1 MSSPETHTMNDKLDN
16 PASALDGKSVFVTGH
31 TGFKGSWLCLW
42 LARWGARVTGYAL
55 APPTEPSHFDAA
67 GVSDVLDAHHVADIR
82 DAAALETAMHQADP
96 DLVLHLAAQSIVRE
110 SFRIP
115 RETFE
120 VNAIGTAAVLDGVRS
135 LSRPCAV
142 VCVTSDKCYQ
152 NVEQTWGYRENDPLG
167 EHDPYGGSKGAA
179 ELVIRSYRHSFFP
192 PQRLAEHGV
201 KLASARAGNVIGGGD
216 WTPSALVVDIVEAL
230 AAGEPV
236 RIRSPHAYRPWQHVL
251 QALSGYLTLAAR
263 LMTSD
268 DPIYQSGWNI
278 GPAAGNE
285 LPVRE
290 IVELFLREW
299 GHGSW
304 VDVSNADD
312 PHEANILRLAIDKAI
327 WQLRWRPGW
336 DVAQTLRQTVRW
348 YREYYSGRASMR
360 EVSLGQIEQYEAAI
374 GWMGDRKAG
383 LHPALDPLG
392 RQFQSTTN

>member
-1 MSSPETHTMNDKLDN
+1 MGIGTIN
-16 PASALDGKSVFVTGH
+16 PHDIFAAKSVFVTGH

-42 LARWGARVTGYAL
+42 LARMGARVTGYAL
-55 APPTEPSHFDAA
+55 EPPTQPNHFDVAKVEELLH
-67 GVSDVLDAHHVADIR
+67 GHHIADIR
-82 DAAALETAMHQADP
+82 DAVELESAMHAAKP
-96 DLVLHLAAQSIVRE
+96 DLVLHLAAQSVVRT
-110 SFRIP
+110 SYAIP

-120 VNAIGTAAVLDGVRS
+120 INAIGTAGVLDAVRT
-135 LSRPCAV
+135 LDRPCSV
-142 VCVTSDKCYQ
+142 VCITSDKCYE
-152 NVEQTWGYRENDPLG
+152 NVEQVWGYREDDAMG

-192 PQRLAEHGV
+192 PARVAEHGV

-216 WTPSALVVDIVEAL
+216 WTSDALIVDIVKAL
-230 AAGEPV
+230 AADVPV
-236 RIRSPHAYRPWQHVL
+236 SIRKPYAYRPWQHVL

-304 VDVSNADD
+304 IDASHHDD
-312 PHEANILRLAIDKAI
+312 PHEAGILRLAIDKAI
-327 WQLRWRPGW
+327 WQLNWRPGW
-336 DVAQTLRQTVRW
+336 DVTETLRQTVRW
-348 YREYYSGRASMR
+348 YREFHNGHPAMR
-360 EVSLGQIEQYEAAI
+360 DVSLKQIEEYSTAI
-374 GWMGDRKAG
+374 GWSPSRPINLCEA
-383 LHPALDPLG
+383 
-392 RQFQSTTN
+392 